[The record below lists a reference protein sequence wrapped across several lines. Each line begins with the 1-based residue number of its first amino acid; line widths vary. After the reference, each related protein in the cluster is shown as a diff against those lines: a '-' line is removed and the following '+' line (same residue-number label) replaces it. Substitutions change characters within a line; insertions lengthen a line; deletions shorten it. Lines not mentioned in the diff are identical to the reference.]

1 MLAIITVSIV
11 LGFILIFLV
20 KRSTPPI
27 AMEEAYYQE
36 STPEVSALTELLP
49 EEFREICVDLVEA
62 WGLRIQS
69 VNTEDRGA
77 LDITA
82 EFDHPILG
90 GTFLVQGLLS
100 PMDQIVDSG
109 PVIGLSNAVHHEQAM
124 KGIFITTG
132 FFSQE
137 VDKILEGAPVELI
150 NRDRLAELLEEYGI
164 AKATDRLTGQGPPE
178 NGQTQGPQ

>member
-27 AMEEAYYQE
+27 AMEEGFYQE
-36 STPEVSALTELLP
+36 SGPAASALTELLP

-69 VNTEDRGA
+69 VNSEERGA
-77 LDITA
+77 LDIEA
-82 EFDHPILG
+82 ELDHPILG
-90 GTFLVQGLLS
+90 GTYLVQGLLS

-109 PVIGLSNAVHHEQAM
+109 PVIGLSNTVHHERAM
-124 KGIFITTG
+124 KRILPT
-132 FFSQE
+132 SCE
-137 VDKILEGAPVELI
+137 KKPVVMKIPFMA
-150 NRDRLAELLEEYGI
+150 RSW
-164 AKATDRLTGQGPPE
+164 
-178 NGQTQGPQ
+178 